1 MLRLPLLPDLPDAF
15 PIPHGQPRQVGG
27 AQRRGL
33 RHAGTDDLRREQVG
47 LELHQQVVARRP
59 AVDLQ
64 FHQRDSGVALHRAH
78 DVQRLV
84 GDALQRRA
92 GYVRSRRSAADA
104 ADRAPGVL
112 VPVRGRQSRQRGHE
126 VDASGVGNRRRQ
138 RLHLRRG
145 ADDPQPVAQ
154 PLHHRSADE
163 DAPFEG
169 VVDLVADLPGDGR
182 QQVVFRGDGLFA
194 AVHQQEAARAVG
206 VFHRSRLDAH
216 LSEQGRLLVAGDTRD
231 GDFVGED
238 RGFRRSVNLARR
250 AHLGHHRRRNVEQ
263 LQQLLVPLQR
273 ADVEQH
279 RA

>member
-1 MLRLPLLPDLPDAF
+1 MPPGHAARQAHDGPAGVL
-15 PIPHGQPRQVGG
+15 IPVGRAEPG
-27 AQRRGL
+27 KGGHEKHAAVVPHRGGKGL
-33 RHAGTDDLRREQVG
+33 NLGGVADDLET
-47 LELHQQVVARRP
+47 
-59 AVDLQ
+59 
-64 FHQRDSGVALHRAH
+64 
-78 DVQRLV
+78 
-84 GDALQRRA
+84 
-92 GYVRSRRSAADA
+92 
-104 ADRAPGVL
+104 
-112 VPVRGRQSRQRGHE
+112 
-126 VDASGVGNRRRQ
+126 
-138 RLHLRRG
+138 
-145 ADDPQPVAQ
+145 VAQ

>member
-1 MLRLPLLPDLPDAF
+1 MPSSA
-15 PIPHGQPRQVGG
+15 
-27 AQRRGL
+27 
-33 RHAGTDDLRREQVG
+33 
-47 LELHQQVVARRP
+47 
-59 AVDLQ
+59 
-64 FHQRDSGVALHRAH
+64 
-78 DVQRLV
+78 
-84 GDALQRRA
+84 RA